1 MSSST
6 QLYLLISVKTRV
18 PKTETNI
25 ANVSVVNLV
34 KYISDNANPDFFS
47 KCSPSSL
54 LMRRYNSYNMANQIY
69 PTITG
74 QSIILGSVLPRAF
87 AVRGQDFEVKEGG
100 RKLLLLCPL
109 PGNQITI

>member
-1 MSSST
+1 MLKWPKCETKLCST
-6 QLYLLISVKTRV
+6 NTLPYIIDYNVFLNSIQPYLLISVKTRV

-54 LMRRYNSYNMANQIY
+54 LTRRYNSYTTVTPVTNQIAKSLSEY
-69 PTITG
+69 HR
-74 QSIILGSVLPRAF
+74 SKYNF
-87 AVRGQDFEVKEGG
+87 
-100 RKLLLLCPL
+100 
-109 PGNQITI
+109 